1 MLDGQ
6 LPKAVMVSSHFV
18 PVILRS
24 FITRVPK
31 GKGNLQK
38 FEKIA
43 FVFQELMRLVIIN
56 GPYTK
61 GVFRKSCNVKLAK
74 EIHQKLDEGLDC
86 VDEETPT
93 LVVGHLLKVS
103 SNRSIYT

>member
-1 MLDGQ
+1 M
-6 LPKAVMVSSHFV
+6 
-18 PVILRS
+18 
-24 FITRVPK
+24 
-31 GKGNLQK
+31 
-38 FEKIA
+38 
-43 FVFQELMRLVIIN
+43 IIN

-103 SNRSIYT
+103 PNQSI

>member
-1 MLDGQ
+1 M
-6 LPKAVMVSSHFV
+6 
-18 PVILRS
+18 
-24 FITRVPK
+24 
-31 GKGNLQK
+31 
-38 FEKIA
+38 
-43 FVFQELMRLVIIN
+43 IIN

-93 LVVGHLLKVS
+93 LVVGHLLKVRPNQSIHLINSDQFLKFFFS
-103 SNRSIYT
+103 SLTGISLTIGIVFFRNTSGIYLIVCCMRNFMRTG

>member
-1 MLDGQ
+1 MF
-6 LPKAVMVSSHFV
+6 SEYY
-18 PVILRS
+18 IS
-24 FITRVPK
+24 FI
-31 GKGNLQK
+31 
-38 FEKIA
+38 
-43 FVFQELMRLVIIN
+43 FQELMKLVITN

-86 VDEETPT
+86 VNGDTPT

-103 SNRSIYT
+103 SRSPQ